1 MKVTFDV
8 EAHML
13 VDEIVDAATCI
24 NLKRIRD
31 GFKENLKLS
40 TLVFDDDKDRD
51 RKIIKEHIKACDLIL
66 KYFGK

>member
-24 NLKRIRD
+24 NLRRIRD
-31 GFKENLKLS
+31 GFKEDLKKS
-40 TLVFDDDKDRD
+40 TLVFSNDKAENK
-51 RKIIKEHIKACDLIL
+51 KILKEYIKACDLIL